1 MGESVITV
9 SGEMPRH
16 DVEHTILPDRIE
28 CATFLCACAAC
39 GGELTLTGA
48 EPEHVGTVLH
58 CLQEA
63 GCTVRTAGRS
73 ISIRSPERLWPMGT
87 VRTMPYPG
95 FPTDAQAPL
104 MAAACT
110 GQGSTLFI
118 ETIFENRFRHTAE
131 LARMGAD
138 IRTFGRT
145 ALVTGKRLHGARV
158 QSTDLRGGAALVIA
172 ALAAE
177 GESIVEHIHHID
189 RGYAHLAE
197 KLSAAGGQITRAEG

>member
-1 MGESVITV
+1 
-9 SGEMPRH
+9 
-16 DVEHTILPDRIE
+16 
-28 CATFLCACAAC
+28 
-39 GGELTLTGA
+39 
-48 EPEHVGTVLH
+48 
-58 CLQEA
+58 
-63 GCTVRTAGRS
+63 
-73 ISIRSPERLWPMGT
+73 
-87 VRTMPYPG
+87 
-95 FPTDAQAPL
+95 
-104 MAAACT
+104 
-110 GQGSTLFI
+110 
-118 ETIFENRFRHTAE
+118 
-131 LARMGAD
+131 MGAD